1 MKILLIEDD
10 TNLVAA
16 LKMSLTK
23 EGYVVDAITNGIL
36 AKQRIKLHRGAY
48 DVIILDL
55 TLPGMSGQEICTY
68 TRAQKITTPI
78 LILTGRTEVEQKIA
92 VLDCGADDYLTKP
105 FSVGEL
111 IARVRALLRRPKEV
125 MSKTVIVGDLML
137 DMTRRIV
144 IRKGKEITLSH
155 KEFGILEY
163 LMYRPNQVV
172 QRDEILDHVWDYNYT
187 SLGNI
192 VDVHI
197 NRIRSKLA
205 VKRGQ
210 IVETVRGVGYRLKV

>member
-1 MKILLIEDD
+1 MKILLVEDD
-10 TNLVAA
+10 IVLVAA
-16 LKMSLTK
+16 LKMSLAK
-23 EGYVVDAITNGIL
+23 EGYTIDAILDGKL
-36 AKQRIKLHRGAY
+36 AKSRIELHRDAY
-48 DVIILDL
+48 DLIILDL
-55 TLPGMSGQEICTY
+55 TLPNMSGQELCTY
-68 TRAQKITTPI
+68 IRNQKIATPI

-92 VLDCGADDYLTKP
+92 ILDCGADDYLTKP

-111 IARVRALLRRPKEV
+111 VARVRALLRRPKQV
-125 MSKTVIVGDLML
+125 MPKIVTVGDLVL
-137 DMTRRIV
+137 DITRRSV
-144 IRKGKEITLSH
+144 SRGGKEITLSH

-172 QRDEILDHVWDYNYT
+172 QRDEILDHVWDFNYT

-210 IVETVRGVGYRLKV
+210 IVETVRGVGYRLKA

>member
-10 TNLVAA
+10 TNLVTA